1 MDTLVGWIII
11 AVAAL
16 TVAGTILMVANE
28 KIEHEEHFIPPA
40 SPDEEAAHAARQ
52 NGGRDIA
59 ATEIS

>member
-40 SPDEEAAHAARQ
+40 TPADNAPQSGHDKASEA
-52 NGGRDIA
+52 
-59 ATEIS
+59 S